1 MSLPDLITHIII
13 EDTNRKECAA
23 TTAKALSFKA
33 NMVEDRPA
41 PNRYEK
47 KPNHNKKNKS
57 NFSRPS
63 EPKPTFKKKGNW
75 FVCGRPGH
83 HAPQCIHRVKS
94 DDPPKINITKRGD
107 TIFAVVLQA
116 NLVTNKW
123 LVDSG
128 ATRHICAK
136 RNVFSSYSS
145 VGDGEKQVYL
155 CDSRTTSVLGKGK
168 VLLKLTSGKTLALS
182 DMLNVLSLRVNLVS
196 IALLENV
203 RVKVSFES
211 DKIVM
216 KKIIYLCEKDI
227 VIKVFLYSMFLKLLM
242 NLDLC
247 LLLILLTLM
256 IFDILD

>member
-1 MSLPDLITHIII
+1 
-13 EDTNRKECAA
+13 
-23 TTAKALSFKA
+23 
-33 NMVEDRPA
+33 
-41 PNRYEK
+41 
-47 KPNHNKKNKS
+47 
-57 NFSRPS
+57 
-63 EPKPTFKKKGNW
+63 
-75 FVCGRPGH
+75 
-83 HAPQCIHRVKS
+83 
-94 DDPPKINITKRGD
+94 
-107 TIFAVVLQA
+107 
-116 NLVTNKW
+116 VTNKW

-216 KKIIYLCEKDI
+216 KKIIYLWEKDI